1 MSAREVL
8 QSWKEIAAYLGRDVR
23 TCRRWEEHL
32 GLPIHRLNGSRKAR
46 VLAYRDEIDW
56 WLETR
61 LHERD
66 PAASPGPPPSA
77 PSAES
82 PVVRSVSP
90 LRRWYALL
98 AFTAFTVI
106 AVLGWRTIS
115 NGRPHFVPSGSRP
128 TLAVMPFV
136 NGTGDEGLDYLRE
149 SLPDHLVRDL
159 QRSSELLTVYSFDA
173 VADALRKLGRGTGA
187 SLTSEDLAAVSAR
200 TGADWFLIGRL
211 ARSGSKIRIDYELRG
226 RGAAEPIKTG
236 RVPGTEAEIAVLE
249 DRVAD
254 GVRRAF
260 GVPTSAGPEALA
272 SCSVQA
278 TRFYETARA
287 VERRYAVSLDP
298 ADLVKI
304 IGLFDQAREA
314 DPGCPLAYIGLGDAF
329 QHRFAYED
337 SSPEVLRLMEENY
350 RRAYEMAP
358 DRAETHVGLAW
369 VSYFKRDN
377 DQAYAFL
384 KKAVTLDPSSLHVL
398 LETGAFLR
406 SIGMLERAAEY
417 FTRVIKAGGTTADVF
432 LLRAWTYEQMGLY
445 ESALDDFDKMIEL
458 EPADFRPRCYRARVL
473 ILLKRYDAAA
483 TDLATAEILEPGA
496 PYIGL
501 VNGLA
506 AAARGDKESALA
518 AIEAVRDAGRPTRG
532 TYYRSRVFAALGMLD
547 EAVATIESGIDRSFE
562 DVFDY
567 LYYFPFLNNTRDHF
581 YDKLRDDPRFIEILR
596 LEERKYAEKL
606 EKYSDL

>member
-1 MSAREVL
+1 MSARETL

-32 GLPIHRLNGSRKAR
+32 GLPIHRLNGSRRAR

-56 WLETR
+56 WLETK

-66 PAASPGPPPSA
+66 SAASLGAPASGPSA
-77 PSAES
+77 AAPVGRSIS
-82 PVVRSVSP
+82 PF
-90 LRRWYALL
+90 RRWYALI
-98 AFTAFTVI
+98 AFTAFSVI

-115 NGRPHFVPSGSRP
+115 NGRPRFVPSGSRP
-128 TLAVMPFV
+128 TLAVLPFV
-136 NGTGDEGLDYLRE
+136 NGTGDEGLNYLRE

-159 QRSSELLTVYSFDA
+159 QRSSELLTVYSFDVVTDA
-173 VADALRKLGRGTGA
+173 VLKLGLEPGA

-200 TGADWFLIGRL
+200 TGADWFLIGSLSR
-211 ARSGSKIRIDYELRG
+211 AGSRIRVDYELRG
-226 RGAAEPIKTG
+226 RKAAEPIKTD
-236 RVPGTEAEIAVLE
+236 RLPGTEAEIAVLE

-260 GVPTSAGPEALA
+260 GIPASAGPEALTP
-272 SCSVQA
+272 CSVQA

-287 VERRYAVSLDP
+287 IERRYTVSLDP
-298 ADLVKI
+298 ADLEKI
-304 IGLFDQAREA
+304 IGLFGQAREA

-329 QHRFAYED
+329 QHRFVYED
-337 SSPEVLRLMEENY
+337 SGPEVLRLMEENY

-369 VSYFKRDN
+369 VHFFKRDN

-384 KKAVTLDPSSLHVL
+384 KRAVALDPSSLHVL
-398 LETGAFLR
+398 FETGAFLR

-417 FTRVIKAGGTTADVF
+417 FTRVIQAGGTTADVF
-432 LLRAWTYEQMGLY
+432 MLRAWTYEQMGLY

-473 ILLKRYDAAA
+473 ILMKRYDAAA
-483 TDLATAEILEPGA
+483 AELATAETLEPGD

-501 VNGLA
+501 VKALA
-506 AAARGDKESALA
+506 AAAGGDKRSALA
-518 AIEAVRDAGRPTRG
+518 AIEAARDASRPTRG

-547 EAVATIESGIDRSFE
+547 EAVATIESGIDRGFE
-562 DVFDY
+562 DVYDY
-567 LYYFPFLNNTRDHF
+567 LYFFPFLNNTRDYF
-581 YDKLRDDPRFIEILR
+581 FDKLRDDPRFAEILR

-606 EKYSDL
+606 EKYNGL